1 MVQGPM
7 LIVIFLIGMAFIL
20 LSIIKY
26 KVNPFI
32 ALLLA
37 SLLIAFMVGIP
48 INEIPGTITEGFGS
62 TLKGIGIMIG
72 LGIVLGE
79 LLSEA
84 KATEQI
90 ANTLLGKVGAERSP
104 LAINM
109 TGFLVS
115 IPVFFDAAFVI
126 LIPLIKQLSKK
137 TKISLITFVTSLSVG
152 LIVTHSVV
160 IPTPGPVTVAS
171 NMGVNVGVFIFYSL
185 IVAIPASL
193 VGGYLY
199 GKYLGKKYPYNEKEV
214 EDIVDSN
221 YEQNTSTRPSGSLS
235 ITLLLLPIVLILLGT
250 LMVSLL
256 NPDSPLSIFFGFIG
270 DKNIALLIAVIISVF
285 CLRPYFERSLEDIMA
300 TAAEQAGMILLI
312 TGTGGS
318 LGNVINKSGIGSY
331 IVEVL
336 SGWNVSIIVLAF
348 LLSQILKAAQGS
360 TTVALVTTS
369 SILGPMAYQL
379 GVSPVLVG
387 LAICCGGTGL
397 SLPNDSGFWVVNR
410 FSGFPLKR
418 NIEAWTIGG
427 FIAGFTGFI
436 IVLILS
442 MFANILPGL

>member
-7 LIVIFLIGMAFIL
+7 LIVIFLLSIVFIL

-32 ALLLA
+32 ALLLT

-48 INEIPGTITEGFGS
+48 IGEIPETITGGFGS

-79 LLSEA
+79 LLSAA

-90 ANTLLGKVGAERSP
+90 ANALLSKVGVEKSP

-126 LIPLIKQLSKK
+126 LVPLIKQLSKK
-137 TKISLITFVTSLSVG
+137 TKISLITFVTALSVG
-152 LIVTHSVV
+152 LIVTHSLV
-160 IPTPGPVTVAS
+160 IPTPGPIAVAS
-171 NMGVNVGVFIFYSL
+171 NMGVNVGVFAFYSL

-193 VGGYLY
+193 IGGYLY

-214 EDIVDSN
+214 EDTIDSN
-221 YEQNTSTRPSGSLS
+221 YEQDTSARPSGTLS
-235 ITLLLLPIVLILLGT
+235 IILLLLPIVLILLGT
-250 LMVSLL
+250 LMASLL
-256 NPDSPLSIFFGFIG
+256 NPDSAFSIFFAFVG
-270 DKNIALLIAVIISVF
+270 DKNIALLISVIVTSL
-285 CLRPYFERSLEDIMA
+285 CLKPYLERPVEDIIA
-300 TAAEQAGMILLI
+300 KAAEQAGLILLI
-312 TGTGGS
+312 TGAGGS

-348 LLSQILKAAQGS
+348 LLSQILRAAQGS

-369 SILGPMAYQL
+369 SILGPMAYEL

-387 LAICCGGTGL
+387 LAICCGGIGL

-410 FSGFPLKR
+410 FSGFPLKK

-436 IVLILS
+436 IVLILN
-442 MFANILPGL
+442 MFAGILPGL